1 MTILELLKW
10 RYATKRMTGEKIST
24 EKVEA
29 ILEAV
34 RMSASS
40 IGLQPYKLIVVEN
53 EELRKQIVPI
63 ANNQPQIIECSHL
76 VIFAAW
82 HNLTEERIDAWL
94 QDIQNARGSIAERT
108 QSFATYLKNKVKNET
123 AESNFNWI
131 ARQVYIGLGTALIA
145 AAEQKV
151 DATPMEGFDPLALD
165 LFLGLNEKGLRS
177 VLLLPLGV
185 RDTKNDFL
193 LPQVKVRKSKNDFIE
208 WI

>member
-10 RYATKRMTGEKIST
+10 RYATKRMTGEKLPKNKIET
-24 EKVEA
+24 
-29 ILEAV
+29 ILESV

-40 IGLQPYKLIVVEN
+40 IGLQPYKLIVIEN
-53 EELRKQIVPI
+53 EELRKQILPI
-63 ANNQPQIIECSHL
+63 ANNQPQIVECSHL

-94 QDIQNARGSIAERT
+94 QDVQNARGTIAEKT
-108 QSFATYLKNKVKNET
+108 QNFATYLKNKAKNET
-123 AESNFNWI
+123 AEGNFNWI
-131 ARQVYIGLGTALIA
+131 ARQVYISLGTALIA

-165 LFLGLNEKGLRS
+165 LFLGLNEKGLKS
-177 VLLLPLGV
+177 VLLMPLGV
-185 RDTKNDFL
+185 RDKQNDFL
-193 LPQVKVRKSKNDFIE
+193 LTQIKVRKSKDVFIE